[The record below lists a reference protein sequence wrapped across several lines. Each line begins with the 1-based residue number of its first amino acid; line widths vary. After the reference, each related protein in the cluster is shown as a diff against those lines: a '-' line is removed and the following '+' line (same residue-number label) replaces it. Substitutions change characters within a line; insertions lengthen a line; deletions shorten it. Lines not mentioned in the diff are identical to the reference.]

1 MTNDSSQH
9 LSKCQ
14 ISNFCNHLKYN
25 NRILKVNLSIRKVF
39 MNGTSAR
46 IAI

>member
-25 NRILKVNLSIRKVF
+25 TSILKVNLSIRKVF
-39 MNGTSAR
+39 MNDTSAR

>member
-1 MTNDSSQH
+1 MISHHT

-25 NRILKVNLSIRKVF
+25 TSILKVNLSIRKVF